1 MHTIR
6 DVAARA
12 KVSVAT
18 VSRVLNQSGYAD
30 SATVARVRKAAADLN
45 YQPNANWSRLKSK
58 SSQTVLFLLG
68 NRDTFNAFHMRLLA
82 SCERM
87 LQARGYDLFFS
98 RYEYASSAPLALPR
112 MLAQTGALD
121 GVILAG
127 VHHKNLLDVLD
138 NRNIPYSFLANDYP
152 SPPALNCV
160 TFNDRA
166 GLDEATEYLIHLGH
180 KRIAFIGNLEQT
192 WFQRRYQ
199 GYKDA
204 IERHKMRPHSIGEN
218 WLLSGIEYGQRATV
232 QLLAGKYRPTAI
244 VCGNDEI
251 AAGAWKELT
260 RRKIA
265 IPHEVSLV
273 GCGDRIE
280 YSILEPEL
288 TSISVFVEELGEH
301 LTAMLLRRLADPA
314 SALPSQCYP
323 CKLAI
328 RASCAPPSA
337 TVQTALDCHNPA

>member
-1 MHTIR
+1 MPTIR

-30 SATVARVRKAAADLN
+30 AATVARVRKAAADLN

-87 LQARGYDLFFS
+87 LQSRGYDLFFS
-98 RYEYASSAPLALPR
+98 RYEYSGALPSAQLALPR

-138 NRNIPYSFLANDYP
+138 KRQIPYTFLANDYP
-152 SPPALNCV
+152 SPPPNNCV

-180 KRIAFIGNLEQT
+180 KRIAYIGNLEQT
-192 WFQRRYQ
+192 WFQRRYN

-204 IERHKMRPHSIGEN
+204 IERHQLKPQAIGEN

-232 QLLAGKYRPTAI
+232 QLLATKHRPTAI

-265 IPHEVSLV
+265 IPQEMSLV

-301 LTAMLLRRLADPA
+301 LTSMLLTRLANPESAPA
-314 SALPSQCYP
+314 SQTYP

-328 RASCAPPSA
+328 RASCQPPLS
-337 TVQTALDCHNPA
+337 